1 MNNIKTL
8 KKNKGGNKK
17 KTKKNLSLKKKI
29 YRIAIKEILAK
40 SKINKKEAINIIQKS
55 IDIIPDKVKNKAE
68 NILKINTVGDGKK
81 IVVNGKNL
89 IELLETFLNNL
100 EKLEEEGENLKEFT
114 DEEIHISIF
123 DNMSNDSLS
132 LFSIGL
138 HTLNLY
144 LDKISKEEGDIE
156 NEDELMKIENIKD
169 GNKKLKKKNRMER
182 RLLTELYMETIK
194 DYKFDISIR
203 QKRKILSIFSNIN
216 KKFNN
221 ITKIISDDETSNE
234 YNYKGGN
241 MPSDEYRQTQ
251 IKSIK
256 RRLNSR
262 AFHYFTIFLLLLCGP
277 LGFVFLLVSYLPS
290 QTNRRDKLREQLFH
304 LERNIY

>member
-1 MNNIKTL
+1 
-8 KKNKGGNKK
+8 
-17 KTKKNLSLKKKI
+17 
-29 YRIAIKEILAK
+29 
-40 SKINKKEAINIIQKS
+40 
-55 IDIIPDKVKNKAE
+55 
-68 NILKINTVGDGKK
+68 
-81 IVVNGKNL
+81 
-89 IELLETFLNNL
+89 
-100 EKLEEEGENLKEFT
+100 
-114 DEEIHISIF
+114 
-123 DNMSNDSLS
+123 
-132 LFSIGL
+132 
-138 HTLNLY
+138 
-144 LDKISKEEGDIE
+144 
-156 NEDELMKIENIKD
+156 
-169 GNKKLKKKNRMER
+169 
-182 RLLTELYMETIK
+182 METIK
-194 DYKFDISIR
+194 DYKFDISIL
-203 QKRKILSIFSNIN
+203 QKRKILSIFNNIN

-221 ITKIISDDETSNE
+221 ITKIISDDEMSNE

>member
-1 MNNIKTL
+1 
-8 KKNKGGNKK
+8 
-17 KTKKNLSLKKKI
+17 
-29 YRIAIKEILAK
+29 
-40 SKINKKEAINIIQKS
+40 
-55 IDIIPDKVKNKAE
+55 
-68 NILKINTVGDGKK
+68 
-81 IVVNGKNL
+81 
-89 IELLETFLNNL
+89 
-100 EKLEEEGENLKEFT
+100 
-114 DEEIHISIF
+114 
-123 DNMSNDSLS
+123 
-132 LFSIGL
+132 
-138 HTLNLY
+138 
-144 LDKISKEEGDIE
+144 
-156 NEDELMKIENIKD
+156 
-169 GNKKLKKKNRMER
+169 MER

-194 DYKFDISIR
+194 DYKFDISIL
-203 QKRKILSIFSNIN
+203 QKRKILSIFNNIN

-221 ITKIISDDETSNE
+221 ITKIISDDEMSNE